1 MDYQVL
7 NISIAY
13 STIGYIIYLSVTSSD
28 KIKTLLMSPNGK
40 NSNHIFFQRL
50 FGVLLFGILPLLS
63 LTLILSKNPE
73 NYGISFSANKDTWLW
88 TLLLAVIILPV
99 NFLNSKKPDNL
110 DLYPQ
115 IRNTNW
121 SSGLLLA
128 SALSWIA
135 YLFSY
140 EVLFRGLLLFS
151 AREAIGYW
159 PAIILNTGI
168 YSLVHYQKGIKETLG
183 AVPFGIIIC
192 VLTFKT
198 GNMLIA
204 FFTHTIL
211 ALSNEWL
218 SIHAYLQKVKVNQ

>member
-1 MDYQVL
+1 M
-7 NISIAY
+7 
-13 STIGYIIYLSVTSSD
+13 
-28 KIKTLLMSPNGK
+28 
-40 NSNHIFFQRL
+40 
-50 FGVLLFGILPLLS
+50 
-63 LTLILSKNPE
+63 
-73 NYGISFSANKDTWLW
+73 
-88 TLLLAVIILPV
+88 
-99 NFLNSKKPDNL
+99 
-110 DLYPQ
+110 
-115 IRNTNW
+115 
-121 SSGLLLA
+121 A

-168 YSLVHYQKGIKETLG
+168 YSLVHYPKGIKETLG